1 MTARIVELQKQIER
15 ISQDLSNTIKQTNE
29 LTTRYIIF
37 AFNIKK
43 EFLGIRIWKTSLQT
57 L

>member
-29 LTTRYIIF
+29 LTTRYIF
-37 AFNIKK
+37 VLSIKK
-43 EFLGIRIWKTSLQT
+43 EFLGIRI
-57 L
+57 